1 MSININNETFTT
13 LSDLMNNP
21 SVVSPEIKAE
31 VEYETEQIVK
41 NSDELFYSKSNLA
54 HLEKSIEQLNSG
66 KASVHELI
74 EDDISDNDVE
84 STDVAITCFP

>member
-1 MSININNETFTT
+1 M
-13 LSDLMNNP
+13 
-21 SVVSPEIKAE
+21 
-31 VEYETEQIVK
+31 

-74 EDDISDNDVE
+74 EDDISDNAVE